1 MVYLIYLVSVYI
13 SKYFNMLYRHKQNY
27 HVLKNVWG
35 SGKVDE
41 GNKDTNVLK
50 IKILFACRRNED
62 EYTYKLIII

>member
-1 MVYLIYLVSVYI
+1 
-13 SKYFNMLYRHKQNY
+13 MLYRHKQNY